1 MMLKYEMKKILNK
14 RINKILLVAVL
25 LLSVLFSILA
35 IGSFEFT
42 DTDGNNHT
50 GVSAPRSL
58 IADKN
63 RWKGELTPEKIADF
77 VNTYNDAV
85 RLYQNNI
92 PNDVYGRDI
101 QSGYDIIAPAS
112 RMLTGE
118 YGDSDD
124 PEAILKADP
133 DQIAS
138 IYEIYNNNLAAMS
151 EFNGDTPDKAAFLL
165 KHYKKIKTPFY
176 YEAADSWDSMY
187 LYVSTFS
194 IVLLVVIGFLTAGIF
209 TEEFQ
214 NRSASVFF
222 STRFGRSKAVRN
234 KVLSGIIITI
244 LVYGCG
250 MGLMSAIFF
259 AVAGTS
265 GADVAYQCL
274 YPYAIY
280 SVTCSQMY
288 WIMVLSGFV
297 ASLLSAA
304 VAMFVASK
312 TKAISP
318 SVAAPFVLFCV
329 SPLLGRALPFKTFF
343 LLSPGEL
350 TNLLNDARD
359 VYIFQIGTVVFRQ
372 IPFLIIFYSMIALA
386 LIPLVYRNYHK
397 LLLK

>member
-42 DTDGNNHT
+42 DTDGNNHK
-50 GVSAPRSL
+50 GVSAASSL

-63 RWKGELTPEKIADF
+63 QWEGELTPEKIADI

-138 IYEIYNNNLAAMS
+138 IYEIYTHNLEVMS
-151 EFNGDTPDKAAFLL
+151 EFNGETPEKEAFLL
-165 KHYKKIKTPFY
+165 HQYEKIKKPFY
-176 YEAADSWDSMY
+176 YEATDPWETMY

-194 IVLLVVIGFLTAGIF
+194 IILVVVIGFLTSGIF

-222 STRFGRSKAVRN
+222 STRFGRSKSVRN
-234 KVLSGIIITI
+234 KVFSGIIITI

-250 MGLMSAIFF
+250 MGLMSVIFF
-259 AVAGTS
+259 AVIGTS
-265 GADVAYQCL
+265 GADVAYQSL
-274 YPYAIY
+274 FPYAIY

-312 TKAISP
+312 TKAISL

-343 LLSPGEL
+343 LLSPSEL

>member
-1 MMLKYEMKKILNK
+1 
-14 RINKILLVAVL
+14 
-25 LLSVLFSILA
+25 
-35 IGSFEFT
+35 
-42 DTDGNNHT
+42 
-50 GVSAPRSL
+50 
-58 IADKN
+58 
-63 RWKGELTPEKIADF
+63 
-77 VNTYNDAV
+77 
-85 RLYQNNI
+85 
-92 PNDVYGRDI
+92 
-101 QSGYDIIAPAS
+101 
-112 RMLTGE
+112 
-118 YGDSDD
+118 
-124 PEAILKADP
+124 
-133 DQIAS
+133 
-138 IYEIYNNNLAAMS
+138 MS
-151 EFNGDTPDKAAFLL
+151 EFNGETPEKAAFLL
-165 KHYKKIKTPFY
+165 KQYKKINTPFY
-176 YEAADSWDSMY
+176 YESTVPWDTMY
-187 LYVSTFS
+187 LYVCTFS
-194 IVLLVVIGFLTAGIF
+194 IVLIVVIGFLTAGIF

-222 STRFGRSKAVRN
+222 SSRFGRNKAVRN
-234 KVLSGIIITI
+234 KVISGIIITI
-244 LVYGCG
+244 LVYGGG

-265 GADVAYQCL
+265 GADVAYQAL
-274 YPYAIY
+274 FPYAIY

-312 TKAISP
+312 AKAISL

-329 SPLLGRALPFKTFF
+329 SPLLGRALPYKTFF

>member
-1 MMLKYEMKKILNK
+1 MMLKYELKKVLNK
-14 RINKILLVAVL
+14 RINRVLLTATL
-25 LLSVLFSILA
+25 LLSVVFSILA

-42 DTDGNNHT
+42 DTDGNNHK
-50 GVSAPRSL
+50 GVSAASSL

-63 RWKGELTPEKIADF
+63 QWEGELTPEKIADI

-138 IYEIYNNNLAAMS
+138 IYEIYTHNLEVMS
-151 EFNGDTPDKAAFLL
+151 EFNGETPEKEAFLL
-165 KHYKKIKTPFY
+165 HQYEKIKKPFY
-176 YEAADSWDSMY
+176 YEATDPWETMY

-194 IVLLVVIGFLTAGIF
+194 IILVVVIGFLTSGIF

-222 STRFGRSKAVRN
+222 STRFGRSKSVRN
-234 KVLSGIIITI
+234 KVFSGIIITI

-250 MGLMSAIFF
+250 MGLMSVIFF
-259 AVAGTS
+259 AVIGTS
-265 GADVAYQCL
+265 GADVAYQSL
-274 YPYAIY
+274 FPYAIY

-312 TKAISP
+312 TKAISL

-343 LLSPGEL
+343 LLSPSEL
-350 TNLLNDARD
+350 T
-359 VYIFQIGTVVFRQ
+359 IGVCET
-372 IPFLIIFYSMIALA
+372 PEAA
-386 LIPLVYRNYHK
+386 
-397 LLLK
+397 

>member
-1 MMLKYEMKKILNK
+1 MMLKYELKKVLNK
-14 RINKILLVAVL
+14 RINRVLLTATL
-25 LLSVLFSILA
+25 LLSVVFSILA

-42 DTDGNNHT
+42 DTDGNNHK
-50 GVSAPRSL
+50 GVSAASSL

-63 RWKGELTPEKIADF
+63 QWEGELTPEKIADI

-138 IYEIYNNNLAAMS
+138 IYEIYKK
-151 EFNGDTPDKAAFLL
+151 EAFLL
-165 KHYKKIKTPFY
+165 HQYEKIKKPFY
-176 YEAADSWDSMY
+176 YEATDPWETMY

-194 IVLLVVIGFLTAGIF
+194 IILVVVIGFLTSGIF

-222 STRFGRSKAVRN
+222 STRFGRSKSVRN
-234 KVLSGIIITI
+234 KVFSGIIITI

-250 MGLMSAIFF
+250 MGLMSVIFF
-259 AVAGTS
+259 AVIGTS
-265 GADVAYQCL
+265 GADVAYQSL
-274 YPYAIY
+274 FPYAIY

-304 VAMFVASK
+304 VAMFDKPVK
-312 TKAISP
+312 
-318 SVAAPFVLFCV
+318 
-329 SPLLGRALPFKTFF
+329 
-343 LLSPGEL
+343 
-350 TNLLNDARD
+350 
-359 VYIFQIGTVVFRQ
+359 
-372 IPFLIIFYSMIALA
+372 
-386 LIPLVYRNYHK
+386 
-397 LLLK
+397 

>member
-1 MMLKYEMKKILNK
+1 
-14 RINKILLVAVL
+14 
-25 LLSVLFSILA
+25 
-35 IGSFEFT
+35 
-42 DTDGNNHT
+42 
-50 GVSAPRSL
+50 
-58 IADKN
+58 
-63 RWKGELTPEKIADF
+63 
-77 VNTYNDAV
+77 
-85 RLYQNNI
+85 
-92 PNDVYGRDI
+92 
-101 QSGYDIIAPAS
+101 
-112 RMLTGE
+112 
-118 YGDSDD
+118 
-124 PEAILKADP
+124 
-133 DQIAS
+133 
-138 IYEIYNNNLAAMS
+138 
-151 EFNGDTPDKAAFLL
+151 
-165 KHYKKIKTPFY
+165 
-176 YEAADSWDSMY
+176 MY

-194 IVLLVVIGFLTAGIF
+194 IILVVVIGFLTSGIF

-222 STRFGRSKAVRN
+222 STRFGRSKSVRN
-234 KVLSGIIITI
+234 KVFSGIIITI

-250 MGLMSAIFF
+250 MGLMSVIFF
-259 AVAGTS
+259 AVIGTS
-265 GADVAYQCL
+265 GADVAYQSL
-274 YPYAIY
+274 FPYAIY

-312 TKAISP
+312 TKAISL

-343 LLSPGEL
+343 LLSPSEL

>member
-1 MMLKYEMKKILNK
+1 MMLKYELKKVLNK
-14 RINKILLVAVL
+14 RINRVLLTATL
-25 LLSVLFSILA
+25 LLSVVFSILA

-42 DTDGNNHT
+42 DTDGNNHK
-50 GVSAPRSL
+50 GVSAASSL

-63 RWKGELTPEKIADF
+63 QWEGELTPEKIADI
-77 VNTYNDAV
+77 V
-85 RLYQNNI
+85 NNI

-138 IYEIYNNNLAAMS
+138 IYEIYTHNLEVMS
-151 EFNGDTPDKAAFLL
+151 EFNGETPEKEAFLL
-165 KHYKKIKTPFY
+165 HQYEKIKKPFY
-176 YEAADSWDSMY
+176 YEATDPWETMY

-312 TKAISP
+312 TKAISL

-343 LLSPGEL
+343 LLSPSEL

-359 VYIFQIGTVVFRQ
+359 VYIFQIGTVGFRQ
-372 IPFLIIFYSMIALA
+372 IPFIIVAYASVA
-386 LIPLVYRNYHK
+386 LI
-397 LLLK
+397 LLPFIYTSYKKTTL

>member
-1 MMLKYEMKKILNK
+1 MRLHILQT
-14 RINKILLVAVL
+14 
-25 LLSVLFSILA
+25 S
-35 IGSFEFT
+35 
-42 DTDGNNHT
+42 
-50 GVSAPRSL
+50 
-58 IADKN
+58 
-63 RWKGELTPEKIADF
+63 
-77 VNTYNDAV
+77 
-85 RLYQNNI
+85 
-92 PNDVYGRDI
+92 
-101 QSGYDIIAPAS
+101 
-112 RMLTGE
+112 
-118 YGDSDD
+118 
-124 PEAILKADP
+124 
-133 DQIAS
+133 
-138 IYEIYNNNLAAMS
+138 
-151 EFNGDTPDKAAFLL
+151 
-165 KHYKKIKTPFY
+165 
-176 YEAADSWDSMY
+176 
-187 LYVSTFS
+187 
-194 IVLLVVIGFLTAGIF
+194 GIF

-222 STRFGRSKAVRN
+222 STRFGRSKSVRN
-234 KVLSGIIITI
+234 KVFSGIIITI

-250 MGLMSAIFF
+250 MGLMSVIFF
-259 AVAGTS
+259 AVIGTS
-265 GADVAYQCL
+265 GADVAYQSL
-274 YPYAIY
+274 FPYAIY

-312 TKAISP
+312 TKAISL